1 MTYKRDGIIMVA
13 TGQQRV
19 GKTYQ
24 TTKYIELYVKDIPS
38 EGWKGQKVI
47 IFDTNMEYTQ
57 YPSMNIRDIKRFT
70 KQQRPEIRRI
80 LPLNDDGSIMGIDE
94 KIEVLKQVLAYFAK
108 GLILLEDI
116 NSYLVDART
125 DYLISA
131 LTTVRHREVD
141 VMIHYQ
147 TLAKVPPL
155 MRENTTVF
163 RLHKQQETI
172 DSYKN
177 RLPFYELLKIG
188 EYLVNEQ
195 YFSGNERFFC
205 YVSGSF
211 GYIKGKFDK
220 KDLEKACRKY
230 AEGNSPET
238 KIIAKRYKGAKDAY
252 EKAVNEVTKELMTKY
267 YKPGKQQ

>member
-1 MTYKRDGIIMVA
+1 MARDGIMMVA

-24 TTKYIELYVKDIPS
+24 TTLYMDLYVRDIPS
-38 EGWKGQKVI
+38 QGWKGQKVL

-57 YPSMNIRDIKRFT
+57 YKSIHVKNIKRFT
-70 KQQRPEIRRI
+70 AQKQPEIRRI
-80 LPLNDDGSIMGIDE
+80 LPLNDDGSIMGIEE
-94 KIEVLKQVLAYFAK
+94 KIEVLKQILACFAK
-108 GLILLEDI
+108 GLILLEDL

-125 DYLISA
+125 DYLIAA

-155 MRENTTVF
+155 MRENTAVF

-172 DSYKN
+172 DGYKG

-188 EYLVNEQ
+188 EYLVNQQ

-220 KDLEKACRKY
+220 KDLENACRLY

-238 KIIAKRYKGAKDAY
+238 KVLVRRYKGTSNAY
-252 EKAVNEVTKELMTKY
+252 EKAVNEVTKELMVKY